1 MSWDMYDMTQKVQVV
16 VVAIVLPL
24 VILAVSL
31 WHDWVEE
38 GQSPRARKI
47 MKDWEWNIDE
57 MAHAVNVKGRLIGY
71 RVLQAGVIIYLGYS
85 RFFRDYRSIELS
97 VLAIVSIVAEVLFI
111 IIKTIRN
118 MAGDED
124 KTQMWKQMGHSVFNN
139 LMYLWIVVKVFWM
152 WGGAPMFTTETGIGV
167 VVMVVFAAFWLA
179 FMLWEDWGQ
188 AGKTARARAS
198 AKANGWEQ
206 DEMQNTITRN
216 GAIIAYRLMTVGLF
230 VVMLVDIIAFGKN
243 VSEFAILWFVC
254 MVFEGVY
261 RTIATYRATKDD
273 EENPPSKSA
282 LAGDIVKRIFIPVVI
297 FADLIWKFWR

>member
-1 MSWDMYDMTQKVQVV
+1 MSWDMYDMTQKVQVI

-24 VILAVSL
+24 VILAASL

-47 MKDWEWNIDE
+47 MKDWEGNIDE

-85 RFFRDYRSIELS
+85 RLFRDYRSIELS

-139 LMYLWIVVKVFWM
+139 LMYLCIVVDVFWM
-152 WGGAPMFTTETGIGV
+152 
-167 VVMVVFAAFWLA
+167 
-179 FMLWEDWGQ
+179 
-188 AGKTARARAS
+188 
-198 AKANGWEQ
+198 
-206 DEMQNTITRN
+206 
-216 GAIIAYRLMTVGLF
+216 
-230 VVMLVDIIAFGKN
+230 
-243 VSEFAILWFVC
+243 
-254 MVFEGVY
+254 
-261 RTIATYRATKDD
+261 
-273 EENPPSKSA
+273 
-282 LAGDIVKRIFIPVVI
+282 
-297 FADLIWKFWR
+297 

>member
-1 MSWDMYDMTQKVQVV
+1 
-16 VVAIVLPL
+16 
-24 VILAVSL
+24 
-31 WHDWVEE
+31 
-38 GQSPRARKI
+38 
-47 MKDWEWNIDE
+47 
-57 MAHAVNVKGRLIGY
+57 
-71 RVLQAGVIIYLGYS
+71 
-85 RFFRDYRSIELS
+85 
-97 VLAIVSIVAEVLFI
+97 
-111 IIKTIRN
+111 
-118 MAGDED
+118 
-124 KTQMWKQMGHSVFNN
+124 
-139 LMYLWIVVKVFWM
+139 
-152 WGGAPMFTTETGIGV
+152 MFTTETGIGV
-167 VVMVVFAAFWLA
+167 VAMIVFAAFWLA

-261 RTIATYRATKDD
+261 RTIATYRAAKDD

-282 LAGDIVKRIFIPVVI
+282 LAGDIVKRIFIPVARRAACGRRTWQSCSGYRGRPSWRWRTI
-297 FADLIWKFWR
+297 STTRPSNWRLKPHGFWNSRLRVYSSLMKNREN

>member
-1 MSWDMYDMTQKVQVV
+1 
-16 VVAIVLPL
+16 
-24 VILAVSL
+24 
-31 WHDWVEE
+31 
-38 GQSPRARKI
+38 
-47 MKDWEWNIDE
+47 
-57 MAHAVNVKGRLIGY
+57 
-71 RVLQAGVIIYLGYS
+71 
-85 RFFRDYRSIELS
+85 
-97 VLAIVSIVAEVLFI
+97 
-111 IIKTIRN
+111 
-118 MAGDED
+118 
-124 KTQMWKQMGHSVFNN
+124 
-139 LMYLWIVVKVFWM
+139 
-152 WGGAPMFTTETGIGV
+152 MFTTETGIGV
-167 VVMVVFAAFWLA
+167 VIMVVFAAFWLA

-188 AGKTARARAS
+188 AGKTARARTS

-254 MVFEGVY
+254 MVFEGIY
-261 RTIATYRATKDD
+261 RTIATYRVAKDD